1 MNKESIFK
9 KVDKEIRS
17 KDRWTKR
24 DREEKIDQKE

>member
-1 MNKESIFK
+1 MNKESINK
-9 KVDKEIRS
+9 KVGKELRT

>member
-1 MNKESIFK
+1 MNKERIHK

-17 KDRWTKR
+17 KERWTKR